1 MPKNMIHESW
11 CSNKPHLLHVT
22 KYILSHSE
30 LFATFFAVHP
40 DILFKIVFWLLS
52 EMSDLVK
59 VACLWSPCC
68 SSHLPFHWST
78 GALWKVHH
86 MIQEK
91 LLPVLIKN
99 LNPTCKPFSCPFS
112 RSWSQGPFSAQL
124 SQISPQRCIQHLLL
138 QPCLP
143 LWPSNRNTL
152 EMVRIPGTNKLST
165 RDSCAIE
172 KQNPTSHGFHN
183 EDSPSCALCRLA
195 NPAIIFSQH
204 RKTDLNECWES
215 LEATCRMSLWSH
227 WGRCQHPRRDR
238 CLQCAIGVILH
249 AFKYHYLCMWDDVKW
264 WWW

>member
-152 EMVRIPGTNKLST
+152 EMVRIPGTNKIEQETLAQLRSKIQPPMVST
-165 RDSCAIE
+165 MKTLLLVPCADWRILQSHFHNIE
-172 KQNPTSHGFHN
+172 KWFEWMLRIFRSHLSHVSVISLRAVSAPTERSVPAVRN
-183 EDSPSCALCRLA
+183 RSRLC
-195 NPAIIFSQH
+195 IITYAC
-204 RKTDLNECWES
+204 K
-215 LEATCRMSLWSH
+215 M
-227 WGRCQHPRRDR
+227 
-238 CLQCAIGVILH
+238 
-249 AFKYHYLCMWDDVKW
+249 M
-264 WWW
+264 

>member
-152 EMVRIPGTNKLST
+152 EMVRIPGTNKIEQIVNKRLLRNWEAKSNLPWFPQWRLSFLCPVQT
-165 RDSCAIE
+165 DESC
-172 KQNPTSHGFHN
+172 NH
-183 EDSPSCALCRLA
+183 
-195 NPAIIFSQH
+195 IF
-204 RKTDLNECWES
+204 T
-215 LEATCRMSLWSH
+215 T
-227 WGRCQHPRRDR
+227 
-238 CLQCAIGVILH
+238 
-249 AFKYHYLCMWDDVKW
+249 
-264 WWW
+264 